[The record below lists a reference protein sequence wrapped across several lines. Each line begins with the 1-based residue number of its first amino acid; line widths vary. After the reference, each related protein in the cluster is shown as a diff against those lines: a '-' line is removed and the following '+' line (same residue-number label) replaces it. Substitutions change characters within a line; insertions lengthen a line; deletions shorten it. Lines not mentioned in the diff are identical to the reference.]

1 MTHRFLSL
9 LVCLSLLPGVS
20 SAQSGDDELIPRYDV
35 EIIVFKNV
43 KVPTSREFVLPVSS
57 PGETQEMLDLS
68 SQTSVDSALENG
80 YEVLTANEF
89 RLLDVVTRLVKSSR
103 YQLLLHAAWRQPGV
117 DLEQAI
123 PIWLKGGRIYGNEYT
138 SIDSEIEWIDN
149 STRADESVDG
159 SVDGPVDDLAS
170 TEVNSTVKTYEFD
183 EQTLE
188 SQELQL
194 LEEQALEAQELQLLE
209 EKNTQQHNGL
219 YELEGKITIALSR
232 YLHTYIDL
240 VLRRPRLSAD
250 PVLNNAPEEAYL
262 AAHAA
267 DTRILNNHPLREHRR
282 MRSKNLHYIDSPE
295 FGVLVLI
302 TPYEVAEGFVEA
314 PIEADPEV
322 EPAVAE

>member
-1 MTHRFLSL
+1 MIHRFLSL
-9 LVCLSLLPGVS
+9 LVCLSLMPGVS
-20 SAQSGDDELIPRYDV
+20 SAQSENAAEEELIPRYDV

-57 PGETQEMLDLS
+57 PGKTEDMLDLS
-68 SQTSVDSALENG
+68 SQASIDSALEKG

-89 RLLDVVTRLVKSSR
+89 RLLDVLSRLVESSR
-103 YQLLLHAAWRQPGV
+103 YELLLHVAWRQPGL
-117 DLEQAI
+117 DREQAI

-138 SIDSEIEWIDN
+138 SIDSKIEWIDN
-149 STRADESVDG
+149 SSPTDEAIDG
-159 SVDGPVDDLAS
+159 SVDGLVDGLGN
-170 TEVNSTVKTYEFD
+170 TGVNSTAKTYEFD
-183 EQTLE
+183 EQ
-188 SQELQL
+188 S
-194 LEEQALEAQELQLLE
+194 LEAQELQLLE
-209 EKNTQQHNGL
+209 EQSPLPHNGL

-262 AAHAA
+262 AANAA

-282 MRSKNLHYIDSPE
+282 MRSKNLHYIDNPE

-314 PIEADPEV
+314 PIETEPEV
-322 EPAVAE
+322 EPTVVE

>member
-20 SAQSGDDELIPRYDV
+20 SAQSGNAGDDELIPRYDV

-57 PGETQEMLDLS
+57 PGETQEMFDLS
-68 SQTSVDSALENG
+68 SQASVDSALENG
-80 YEVLTANEF
+80 YEVLTTDEF

-138 SIDSEIEWIDN
+138 SIDSKIEWIDN

-159 SVDGPVDDLAS
+159 LVDGLGN
-170 TEVNSTVKTYEFD
+170 TEVNSTAKIYEFD

-194 LEEQALEAQELQLLE
+194 LEEQTLEAQELQLLE
-209 EKNTQQHNGL
+209 GQNTQQHNGL

-282 MRSKNLHYIDSPE
+282 MRSKNLHYIDNPE

>member
-9 LVCLSLLPGVS
+9 LLCLSLMPGVS
-20 SAQSGDDELIPRYDV
+20 GAQSGNAADDELIPRYDV
-35 EIIVFKNV
+35 EIIIFKNV

-57 PGETQEMLDLS
+57 PGKTEEMLDLS
-68 SQTSVDSALENG
+68 SQASVDAARENG
-80 YEVLTANEF
+80 YEVLPGDEF
-89 RLLDVVTRLVKSSR
+89 RLLDIVARLVESNR
-103 YQLLLHAAWRQPGV
+103 YELLLHTAWRQPGL
-117 DLEQAI
+117 DREQAM

-138 SIDSEIEWIDN
+138 SIDNKIEWIDN
-149 STRADESVDG
+149 SSRAAESVDG
-159 SVDGPVDDLAS
+159 SVDVLVDGQAS
-170 TEVNSTVKTYEFD
+170 GSSNTEINSTAKTYEFD
-183 EQTLE
+183 EQ
-188 SQELQL
+188 S
-194 LEEQALEAQELQLLE
+194 LEAQELQLLE
-209 EKNTQQHNGL
+209 EQNTQQHNGL

-250 PVLNNAPEEAYL
+250 PVLNNAAEEAYL

-267 DTRILNNHPLREHRR
+267 DTRILNNHLLREHRR
-282 MRSKNLHYIDSPE
+282 MRSKNLHYIDNPE

-322 EPAVAE
+322 EATVAE